1 MNRKATPESEIRAS
15 RPGGFTLLE
24 VLLAMAILAVVLAG
38 IYASFSTAANSVQQ
52 AESVRDETDLARSLM
67 TRLSTDIA
75 NAYYRTGSSLPML
88 LCGRKEEVDNPAGGD
103 KLRHDSISLTTL
115 TNFPRSGTKE
125 MELWEV
131 GYFFKETDKP
141 EGRSFSLFR
150 REKRELSKDV
160 PALQGGVEYELT
172 DRVESLQIRY
182 LAGPVQ
188 AAPGATLNWADGWN
202 LGNAQSCSSESAPAS
217 SSSSLP
223 AIVEITVT
231 LDNGRVYTT
240 QVDVLNKV

>member
-1 MNRKATPESEIRAS
+1 MSSTAIPKSEIRNPKQS
-15 RPGGFTLLE
+15 GFTLLE
-24 VLLAMAILAVVLAG
+24 VLLSMAILAVVLAV
-38 IYASFSTAANSVQQ
+38 IYASFSTAENSVQQ
-52 AESVRDETDLARSLM
+52 AEAIRDETDLARSLM

-75 NAYYRTGSSLPML
+75 NAYYRPGSSLPML

-141 EGRSFSLFR
+141 EGRAYSLFR

-172 DRVESLQIRY
+172 DRIESLQIRY
-182 LAGPVQ
+182 LAGP
-188 AAPGATLNWADGWN
+188 
-202 LGNAQSCSSESAPAS
+202 
-217 SSSSLP
+217 
-223 AIVEITVT
+223 
-231 LDNGRVYTT
+231 
-240 QVDVLNKV
+240 